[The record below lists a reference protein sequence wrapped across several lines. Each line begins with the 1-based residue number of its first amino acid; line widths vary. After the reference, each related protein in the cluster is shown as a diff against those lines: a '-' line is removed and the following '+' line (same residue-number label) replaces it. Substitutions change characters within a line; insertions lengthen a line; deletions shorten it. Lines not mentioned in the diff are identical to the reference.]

1 MSAVAL
7 QQATMSSREI
17 AKLCQKQHK
26 NVIRD
31 IRVMLIEIFGAEQAE
46 RIVPEHQR
54 NRHTEYIRENAGAI
68 MDAIFGDGPDRSHHD
83 KRGFQWH
90 RDTRGYV
97 SEFKLS
103 RELTETLITG
113 YSIPLR
119 HKVIKRLH
127 ELERAIQQAVPL
139 PAPPAA
145 NDSAVEFLKLALAH
159 LPNLPETSKQALL
172 SYGSELAFGQRLIP
186 LPKVEE
192 HLMTAG
198 EVGKLLGVSANK
210 IGRLAN
216 ANELK
221 VAPYGEF
228 RLDKSA
234 YSSKQ
239 VESFYYSAAGVERL
253 RELIP
258 A

>member
-17 AKLCQKQHK
+17 AKLCDKQHK
-26 NVIRD
+26 HVLRD
-31 IRVMLIEIFGAEQAE
+31 IREMLEEIQK
-46 RIVPEHQR
+46 
-54 NRHTEYIRENAGAI
+54 
-68 MDAIFGDGPDRSHHD
+68 DGPVLDHLKED
-83 KRGFQWH
+83 K
-90 RDTRGYV
+90 DSRGYTRC
-97 SEFKLS
+97 FHLDK
-103 RELTETLITG
+103 ELTETLITG

-119 HKVIKRLH
+119 HKVIRRMH
-127 ELERAIQQAVPL
+127 ELERAVQQAVPL

-210 IGRLAN
+210 VGRLAN